1 MSIQAV
7 AWALEQHINDPR
19 SKLVLISLANHADHV
34 TGRCWPSMATIGR
47 EASCRRETVLRHV
60 KALEESGFIK
70 VIRAAGGLR
79 KRVHTYELCM
89 SRCATDAHQT
99 GAQSKDLMCADR
111 TSNCATHRT
120 SMNHHRTITSPLPS
134 SPPPP
139 VENLSR
145 SGNGKEA
152 TQRSAMHP
160 ASGSSVRSERPE
172 TIQNRIAQRLGPDGW
187 MILGNLSV
195 GRLDQLTAQERAGRL
210 NAETLERVRIE
221 AREAQPP

>member
-7 AWALEQHINDPR
+7 AWALEQHISDPR

-60 KALEESGFIK
+60 KALEESGFVK
-70 VIRAAGGLR
+70 VIRAAGGVR

-89 SRCATDAHQT
+89 NRCATDAHQT
-99 GAQSKDLMCADR
+99 GAQPDDLMCADR

-120 SMNHHRTITSPLPS
+120 SKNHHRTITSPLPS
-134 SPPPP
+134 SPTPS
-139 VENLSR
+139 VENRSR
-145 SGNGKEA
+145 LGNGKEA
-152 TQRSAMHP
+152 TQAQAMRP
-160 ASGSSVRSERPE
+160 ASRSPVRSVGPE
-172 TIQNRIAQRLGPDGW
+172 VIQNRIAQRLGPNGW
-187 MILGNLSV
+187 MILGSLSA

-210 NAETLERVRIE
+210 TAETLERGRLE
-221 AREAQPP
+221 ALEAQPP